1 MSAYSL
7 LNVRVGLASGE
18 VGSVGERSRDRED
31 VGAVGEGGGI
41 VTELAHSL
49 EDELEPVL
57 KLILVGWNKENVSI
71 RTFDALMRRLLPKDC
86 HSQAVRESRA
96 S

>member
-31 VGAVGEGGGI
+31 VRAVSEGGGI

-57 KLILVGWNKENVSI
+57 KLILVGWNTKNVNI
-71 RTFDALMRRLLPKDC
+71 GTYDALMRRLLPKDC